1 MKLKAAS
8 PVFLVARSHHSQRH
22 GLKIL
27 HHLRT
32 ANSTRWALI
41 LVLWV
46 VLVCLMKN
54 MNVLSAA
61 CSVSASQPSSGVL
74 QSNTTQDLT
83 SLSDNNVDNKAQ
95 IYNQSECHLSEK
107 LLQFHSHQL
116 DNVVIS
122 SLLPSLMIAVF
133 LWFSL
138 TCHRIL
144 HKPPVPKRRRHLEFC
159 TFQE

>member
-1 MKLKAAS
+1 MKT
-8 PVFLVARSHHSQRH
+8 
-22 GLKIL
+22 L

-61 CSVSASQPSSGVL
+61 CSVSAA
-74 QSNTTQDLT
+74 QST
-83 SLSDNNVDNKAQ
+83 SVAPNFTSFADNNIENKAKSDGV
-95 IYNQSECHLSEK
+95 SECHLSEK
-107 LLQFHSHQL
+107 LLQFHFHQL
-116 DNVVIS
+116 DSVVIS
-122 SLLPSLMIAVF
+122 TLLPSLMIAAF

-138 TCHRIL
+138 TSHRIF
-144 HKPPVPKRRRHLEFC
+144 HKPPVPKRRRHLELC

>member
-1 MKLKAAS
+1 MKT
-8 PVFLVARSHHSQRH
+8 
-22 GLKIL
+22 L

-32 ANSTRWALI
+32 SNSTRWALV

-54 MNVLSAA
+54 MNVLSVA
-61 CSVSASQPSSGVL
+61 CSVSASQPSSGVF
-74 QSNTTQDLT
+74 QGNATQDLI
-83 SLSDNNVDNKAQ
+83 SLSDNNVENKATLDS
-95 IYNQSECHLSEK
+95 QSECHLSEK
-107 LLQFHSHQL
+107 LLQFHFHQI
-116 DNVVIS
+116 DSVVIS
-122 SLLPSLMIAVF
+122 NLLPSLMIAVF

-138 TCHRIL
+138 TSHRIF

>member
-1 MKLKAAS
+1 MKT
-8 PVFLVARSHHSQRH
+8 
-22 GLKIL
+22 L

-61 CSVSASQPSSGVL
+61 CSVSASQSSSVDPSLISF
-74 QSNTTQDLT
+74 
-83 SLSDNNVDNKAQ
+83 SDNSVENKAKSDSV
-95 IYNQSECHLSEK
+95 SECHLSEK
-107 LLQFHSHQL
+107 LLQFHFHQL

-122 SLLPSLMIAVF
+122 SLLPSLMIAAF

-138 TCHRIL
+138 TSHQIF
-144 HKPPVPKRRRHLEFC
+144 HKPPVPKRRRHLELC

>member
-1 MKLKAAS
+1 MKT
-8 PVFLVARSHHSQRH
+8 
-22 GLKIL
+22 L

-32 ANSTRWALI
+32 SNSTRWALI

-46 VLVCLMKN
+46 VVVCLMKN

-83 SLSDNNVDNKAQ
+83 SLSGNNVENKSQ

-107 LLQFHSHQL
+107 LLQFHFHQL

-122 SLLPSLMIAVF
+122 SLLPSLIIAVF

-138 TCHRIL
+138 TSHRIF
-144 HKPPVPKRRRHLEFC
+144 HKPLVPKRRRHLEFC

>member
-1 MKLKAAS
+1 MKT
-8 PVFLVARSHHSQRH
+8 
-22 GLKIL
+22 L

-61 CSVSASQPSSGVL
+61 CSVSASPSSSV
-74 QSNTTQDLT
+74 TQDFS
-83 SLSDNNVDNKAQ
+83 SLASNSVENKAKSDGV
-95 IYNQSECHLSEK
+95 SECHLSEK
-107 LLQFHSHQL
+107 LLQFHFHQL
-116 DNVVIS
+116 DSVVIS
-122 SLLPSLMIAVF
+122 TLLPSLMIAAF

-138 TCHRIL
+138 TSHRIF
-144 HKPPVPKRRRHLEFC
+144 HQPPVPKRRRHLELC